1 LVGHKCHG
9 EEYSDEAISIY
20 HLTDCFAFLAMI
32 TSTPKNDAEKV
43 IAYHRCFVYNKFR
56 GTTMTGLC
64 DSFQRPINYLRI
76 SVTDRCNLRC
86 VYCMPEEGVAL
97 MSHQDILSYEEI
109 YTAVKA
115 ATELGINKVRLTG
128 GEPLVRLGLPE
139 LVRMLASIDAIDDIS
154 LTTNGTL
161 LAHHADELKKAGLR
175 RINISLD
182 TLKPER
188 FKQITRCGN
197 LEDTLAGLEAAT
209 AVGLNPVKIN
219 VVVISGV
226 NDDELPDFAKKTISD
241 GWHVRFIEL
250 MPVNDKLATSGLVS
264 VHDMKRRLAPM
275 GKLEPCQVSVG
286 NGPAKYFR
294 LPGATGTVG
303 FITPV
308 TEHFCYH
315 CNRLRLT
322 ADGKLRPCLL
332 SEEEIDLREPLR
344 RGASA
349 AELKSLIEEA
359 IARKPLGHHLAE
371 GSAHRGR
378 PFSQVGG

>member
-1 LVGHKCHG
+1 
-9 EEYSDEAISIY
+9 
-20 HLTDCFAFLAMI
+20 
-32 TSTPKNDAEKV
+32 
-43 IAYHRCFVYNKFR
+43 
-56 GTTMTGLC
+56 MTGLS

-86 VYCMPEEGVAL
+86 IYCMPAEGVSL
-97 MSHQDILSYEEI
+97 ISHNDILSYEEI
-109 YTAVKA
+109 YTVVKA
-115 ATELGINKVRLTG
+115 AAEMGINKVRLTG
-128 GEPLVRLGLPE
+128 GEPLVRLGLPQ
-139 LVRMLASIDAIDDIS
+139 LVQMIAGINTIDDIS

-161 LAHHADELKKAGLR
+161 LAHYAAELKRAGLHR
-175 RINISLD
+175 VNVSLD
-182 TLKPER
+182 TLRPDR
-188 FKQITRCGN
+188 FKSITRRGN
-197 LEDTLAGLEAAT
+197 LEDTLQGIELAR

-219 VVVISGV
+219 VVVMAGI
-226 NDDELPDFAKKTISD
+226 NDDELPDFAARTVND

-250 MPVNDKLATSGLVS
+250 MPLNGDDPITSRLVS
-264 VHDMKRRLAPM
+264 VKDMKRRLDPL
-275 GKLEPCQVSVG
+275 GKMEPCRVSIG
-286 NGPAKYFR
+286 SGPAKYFR
-294 LPGATGTVG
+294 LPNASGTIG

-344 RGASA
+344 RGASS
-349 AELKSLIEEA
+349 AELKDLIEEA

-371 GSAHRGR
+371 GNTHKGR